1 MTGILSI
8 KIVHV
13 GSYTV
18 QFNIKCNSAKEL
30 GSHFNIYKEQ
40 ISRTRLY
47 QIGCVQQLR
56 LIKHTSNLY
65 LVSINRTKAGFR
77 CLYNQGSTQS
87 INKLEDKKIH
97 IFYIKKKNYRSHK
110 CLWRQRK
117 IQSPLKDGKEEESS
131 NGTLNAKRVLLHKT
145 NFLGFCFIYQ

>member
-1 MTGILSI
+1 MYIHTNTLIQRYSRNGWSANFCTLNFKFHAFMRALPILIKKGRTGILSI

-65 LVSINRTKAGFR
+65 LVSIKRTKVGFR
-77 CLYNQGSTQS
+77 CLYNQGSTQG
-87 INKLEDKKIH
+87 INKLEDKKNSH
-97 IFYIKKKNYRSHK
+97 FLHLKKNYRSHK
-110 CLWRQRK
+110 CL
-117 IQSPLKDGKEEESS
+117 
-131 NGTLNAKRVLLHKT
+131 
-145 NFLGFCFIYQ
+145 

>member
-1 MTGILSI
+1 MTGILLI

-47 QIGCVQQLR
+47 QIGCVQQLW

-65 LVSINRTKAGFR
+65 LVSIKRTKVGFR
-77 CLYNQGSTQS
+77 YLYNQGNTQD
-87 INKLEDKKIH
+87 INKMGAKKIH
-97 IFYIKKKNYRSHK
+97 ILYIKKKNYRSHK
-110 CLWRQRK
+110 CL
-117 IQSPLKDGKEEESS
+117 
-131 NGTLNAKRVLLHKT
+131 
-145 NFLGFCFIYQ
+145 

>member
-1 MTGILSI
+1 MTGILPI

-47 QIGCVQQLR
+47 QIGCVQQLW

-65 LVSINRTKAGFR
+65 LVSMKRTKVGFR
-77 CLYNQGSTQS
+77 YLYNQGNTQG
-87 INKLEDKKIH
+87 INKLGRKKFTFSTLKKITGLTNVFEDKK
-97 IFYIKKKNYRSHK
+97 K
-110 CLWRQRK
+110 
-117 IQSPLKDGKEEESS
+117 
-131 NGTLNAKRVLLHKT
+131 
-145 NFLGFCFIYQ
+145 